1 MPNAAPIPALPGRRA
16 RRLIHSIPKTRGDE
30 CWKSDRPPAGEA
42 LHSCSQH
49 PHPKLVSMAR
59 HPYTAPDRPLVM
71 IADGHDDTR
80 ELYSVALK
88 MLGFETLTVDN
99 GQLAFERAR
108 DLHPD
113 VIVTEIV
120 FPRHDGW
127 SLVDNLKHDAQ
138 TRDIPIVVL
147 TGHAEPSVRE
157 RAGREG
163 CAALLVKPYLPDELA
178 HALHEVLGPPL
189 HAQASVRR

>member
-1 MPNAAPIPALPGRRA
+1 ME
-16 RRLIHSIPKTRGDE
+16 RRLRTE
-30 CWKSDRPPAGEA
+30 PA
-42 LHSCSQH
+42 
-49 PHPKLVSMAR
+49 
-59 HPYTAPDRPLVM
+59 RPLVL

-99 GQLAFERAR
+99 SQLALERAR
-108 DLHPD
+108 DVRPD

-120 FPRHDGW
+120 FPRQDGW
-127 SLVDNLKHDAQ
+127 SLVDDLKHDAR

-147 TGHAEPSVRE
+147 TGHAESSVRE
-157 RAGREG
+157 RASREG

-178 HALHEVLGPPL
+178 HALHDVLGPPL
-189 HAQASVRR
+189 HAPASIRR

>member
-1 MPNAAPIPALPGRRA
+1 ME
-16 RRLIHSIPKTRGDE
+16 RRLRTASA
-30 CWKSDRPPAGEA
+30 RPMV
-42 LHSCSQH
+42 L
-49 PHPKLVSMAR
+49 
-59 HPYTAPDRPLVM
+59 

-88 MLGFETLTVDN
+88 MLGFETLTVED
-99 GQLAFERAR
+99 GKLAFERAK
-108 DLHPD
+108 DMHPD

-127 SLVDNLKHDAQ
+127 SLVDELKHDAV

-147 TGHAEPSVRE
+147 TGHVEASVRE

-189 HAQASVRR
+189 HTAVPRR

>member
-1 MPNAAPIPALPGRRA
+1 ME
-16 RRLIHSIPKTRGDE
+16 RRLFAG
-30 CWKSDRPPAGEA
+30 PP
-42 LHSCSQH
+42 
-49 PHPKLVSMAR
+49 
-59 HPYTAPDRPLVM
+59 RPLVL

-80 ELYSVALK
+80 ELYAVALQ
-88 MLGFETLTVDN
+88 MSGFEIMTVDD
-99 GQLAFERAR
+99 GKVAFERAK

-113 VIVTEIV
+113 IIVTEIV

-127 SLVDNLKHDAQ
+127 SLVDDLKHDIR

-147 TGHAEPSVRE
+147 TGHAEAAIRE

-178 HALHEVLGPPL
+178 HALHELLGRPL
-189 HAQASVRR
+189 HAPSVVRRHDSSLPH